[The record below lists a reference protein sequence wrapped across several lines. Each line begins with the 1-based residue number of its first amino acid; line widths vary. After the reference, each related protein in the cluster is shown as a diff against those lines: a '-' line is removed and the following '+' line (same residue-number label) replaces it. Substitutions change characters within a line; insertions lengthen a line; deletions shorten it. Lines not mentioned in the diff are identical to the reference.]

1 MILLRFLTKAILE
14 RKWSDFIGLYN
25 VIKESVNQDVLA
37 SIYAFS
43 SVLTF
48 SAAAIGFTY
57 FSQKVSPLWMNIFKC
72 GVAFLFCLPLVLYF
86 DKQLFWSW
94 NEAWPFYVSG
104 MIGLNIGD
112 WLLLS
117 AYRRIG
123 PARTLVLFGFQPF
136 IAGGFSYFFWDEV
149 IYPIQFVAILF
160 FVLCLFLFSYEKF
173 RKSGHWEVAG
183 LVFAFGGVFLDSVGV
198 ILTRYGY
205 NQNPSFSGIDA
216 QYLRTIAALVS
227 FVIFVPFVKI
237 NFFKHFFALTYKEK
251 GIAVLSSFLGTFL
264 SLVFY
269 LQAVKIGKL
278 AMVTSIVLTDPMMST
293 FFESVWLRIY
303 PSRYLWMAIACF
315 IGAMICMFY
324 PHLKT

>member
-1 MILLRFLTKAILE
+1 M
-14 RKWSDFIGLYN
+14 
-25 VIKESVNQDVLA
+25 NQDLLA
-37 SIYAFS
+37 SLYAFS

-72 GVAFLFCLPLVLYF
+72 LVAFLFCLPLVLF
-86 DKQLFWSW
+86 LDKKLLWGW
-94 NEAWPFYVSG
+94 EEAWPFYISG
-104 MIGLNIGD
+104 IIGLNIGD

-149 IYPIQFVAILF
+149 IHPIQFFAIGF

-173 RKSGHWEVAG
+173 RRSGHWEIAG
-183 LVFAFGGVFLDSVGV
+183 LVFAFSGVFLDSVGV
-198 ILTRYGY
+198 ILTRYGF
-205 NQNPSFSGIDA
+205 NHNPNMSGVDA
-216 QYLRTIAALVS
+216 QYLRTLAALVS
-227 FVIFVPFVKI
+227 FVGFVPFVKI
-237 NFFKHFFALTYKEK
+237 GLVSGFLNLTVKEK
-251 GIAVLSSFLGTFL
+251 SVAVVASFFGTFL

-293 FFESVWLRIY
+293 LFESIWLRVY
-303 PSRYLWMAIACF
+303 PSRYLWMAILSF
-315 IGAMICMFY
+315 MGAMLCMFY
-324 PHLKT
+324 PQWHG